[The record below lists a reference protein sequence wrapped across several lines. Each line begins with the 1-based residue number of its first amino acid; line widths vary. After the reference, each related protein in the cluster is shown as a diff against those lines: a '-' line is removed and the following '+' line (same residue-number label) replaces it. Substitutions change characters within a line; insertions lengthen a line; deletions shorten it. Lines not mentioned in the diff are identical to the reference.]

1 MTYDILIKEYR
12 ANMLENTHTGIICGV
27 NEQLQTAFHVGDT
40 EQYVFL
46 RSAAKPIQAIPVF
59 MTNIIEKYQLTEQE
73 SALFMA
79 SHRGESYQVDALES
93 MLSKLP
99 VEEEELYCA
108 PSYPLNKSPQQQV
121 IREGKVK
128 RKLYHNCAGK
138 HMGFITVC
146 RELGYSVDEYW
157 KPEHPLQQQIL
168 HILAKLSN
176 MAVDQIKIGIDGCG
190 VPVFAI
196 PLENMAICFLK
207 LGCPDLIEDIEI
219 RKAVVK
225 LTATMNRHNNMIA
238 SDNFICSTLLQSS
251 NIVAKGG
258 AQGVYCFAL
267 KEERIGIA
275 LKVMNGSEDVWPN
288 IIASI
293 LEQINYKDKNM
304 IQYLKEL
311 RPPFIKNDAGDIV
324 GHIEDSFV
332 VNQFKL
338 I

>member
-27 NEQLQTAFHVGDT
+27 NDQQQTAFHIGDT

-99 VEEEELYCA
+99 VKEEELYCA

-121 IREGKVK
+121 IREGKEK

-157 KPEHPLQQQIL
+157 KPIILYNSKFYIYLPNYQIWQL
-168 HILAKLSN
+168 
-176 MAVDQIKIGIDGCG
+176 IK
-190 VPVFAI
+190 
-196 PLENMAICFLK
+196 LK
-207 LGCPDLIEDIEI
+207 LVLM
-219 RKAVVK
+219 VVEFRY
-225 LTATMNRHNNMIA
+225 LQ
-238 SDNFICSTLLQSS
+238 FLLKIWPFVFS
-251 NIVAKGG
+251 N
-258 AQGVYCFAL
+258 
-267 KEERIGIA
+267 
-275 LKVMNGSEDVWPN
+275 
-288 IIASI
+288 
-293 LEQINYKDKNM
+293 
-304 IQYLKEL
+304 
-311 RPPFIKNDAGDIV
+311 
-324 GHIEDSFV
+324 
-332 VNQFKL
+332 
-338 I
+338 